1 MPCAC
6 SSRGRT
12 EMRILQSLLLVLLFC
27 LPAAMPA
34 MAAEGDADAVA
45 TATRLLDHM
54 QAGEYEAATADFTA
68 QMKDALGVDKLA
80 AVQAQLAA
88 AGAETGRDEPV
99 VSEQSG
105 MTVVVVRIHREHADI
120 DATIA
125 VDGDGKVAGLHYA
138 PAAEPAAAA
147 PPVDADAAYVE
158 TDFTVGSG
166 ERALPGTLAMP
177 KDADVDAG
185 VPAGV
190 LVHKKGGVRG
200 KRGP

>member
-1 MPCAC
+1 
-6 SSRGRT
+6 
-12 EMRILQSLLLVLLFC
+12 
-27 LPAAMPA
+27 
-34 MAAEGDADAVA
+34 
-45 TATRLLDHM
+45 M

-68 QMKDALGVDKLA
+68 QMKGGLGVDKLA

-88 AGAETGRDEPV
+88 AGAETGRGEPV

-105 MTVVVVRIHREHADI
+105 MTVVVIRIHREHADI

-158 TDFTVGSG
+158 KIGRASCM
-166 ERALPGTLAMP
+166 ER
-177 KDADVDAG
+177 VWQY
-185 VPAGV
+185 V
-190 LVHKKGGVRG
+190 
-200 KRGP
+200 

>member
-1 MPCAC
+1 
-6 SSRGRT
+6 
-12 EMRILQSLLLVLLFC
+12 
-27 LPAAMPA
+27 
-34 MAAEGDADAVA
+34 
-45 TATRLLDHM
+45 
-54 QAGEYEAATADFTA
+54 
-68 QMKDALGVDKLA
+68 MKGGMGVDKLA

-88 AGAETGRDEPV
+88 AGAETGRGEPV

-105 MTVVVVRIHREHADI
+105 MTVLVIRIHREHADI

-125 VDGDGKVAGLHYA
+125 VDGDGQVAGLHYA

-166 ERALPGTLAMP
+166 ERVLPGTLAMP

-185 VPAGV
+185 VPAEIGRAQV
-190 LVHKKGGVRG
+190 
-200 KRGP
+200 